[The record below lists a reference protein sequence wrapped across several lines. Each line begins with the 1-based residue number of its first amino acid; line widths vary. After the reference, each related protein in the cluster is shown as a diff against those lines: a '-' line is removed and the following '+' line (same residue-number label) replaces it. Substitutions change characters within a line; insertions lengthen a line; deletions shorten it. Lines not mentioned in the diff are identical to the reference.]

1 MHPLLD
7 PVTLVNLML
16 CIVIVAITTLGYVK
30 IRSATPLYIG
40 AGFFL
45 FGVSHV
51 ATLLGLKTTLETEM
65 IIVRALGYIIVCV
78 GVYLIIREIMLRMKS
93 EDELKTERL
102 GLERRVDERTADLQ
116 QANEAPRAS
125 EAQRSAILEGITIGI
140 SRWWTRT

>member
-1 MHPLLD
+1 
-7 PVTLVNLML
+7 
-16 CIVIVAITTLGYVK
+16 
-30 IRSATPLYIG
+30 
-40 AGFFL
+40 
-45 FGVSHV
+45 
-51 ATLLGLKTTLETEM
+51 M